1 MGTDSDSFSKSTED
15 SCIFVKKKK
24 FNFSIKK
31 SLKKMFIIQWKK
43 KNNNNNEKIYVNNF
57 CNHGCY
63 LVKLSRI
70 P

>member
-15 SCIFVKKKK
+15 SCIFVKKKSLIFQLK
-24 FNFSIKK
+24 NH
-31 SLKKMFIIQWKK
+31 LKKCLLFNEKK
-43 KNNNNNEKIYVNNF
+43 KKNNNNEKIYLNNF

>member
-1 MGTDSDSFSKSTED
+1 
-15 SCIFVKKKK
+15 
-24 FNFSIKK
+24 
-31 SLKKMFIIQWKK
+31 MFIIQWKK
-43 KNNNNNEKIYVNNF
+43 KKNNNNEKIYVNNF